1 MQVHRIRPTLCI
13 AALLLGLQAVYGA
26 TAAAAASV
34 NGVTI
39 SDADITAATRSAGMP
54 DTPSARE
61 AIKQQLIARELFRQ
75 EASKDKALESRADV
89 QAQLRDARNQILM
102 QAWLKDHIKPEPVTE
117 AQVRARYDAIV
128 ATLGER
134 EYKARVIEVAD
145 DAAANA
151 ALARIKA
158 GEDFARVAQAVSLS
172 PSRSSG
178 GALEWISFKV
188 PAQDGHT
195 QRLPL
200 PLAQAVSSLPAG
212 AVSPAPIA
220 WNERRYLV
228 KVDAVRATQVPAYDV
243 ARPGIQQ
250 ALQAQALEKA
260 TIAMV
265 TQLLLKAKITQ

>member
-39 SDADITAATRSAGMP
+39 SDVDITAATRSAGMP

-195 QRLPL
+195 QSLPL

>member
-75 EASKDKALESRADV
+75 EASKDKALEARADV

-195 QRLPL
+195 QSLPL